1 MSVTDFFGYAAGFTT
16 ALMFLPQVI
25 KTWKDKS
32 AGDLSLMMFLIAAGN
47 ELLWIVYGIML
58 DNIIIILTNLVV
70 LSMSSIMILL
80 KLRYK
85 NATHPN
91 NNL

>member
-1 MSVTDFFGYAAGFTT
+1 MSVTDFFGYAAGLTT

-25 KTWKDKS
+25 KTWKEKS
-32 AGDLSLMMFLIAAGN
+32 ASDLSLTMFLIAVSN

-70 LSMSSIMILL
+70 LSMSSIMIIF

-85 NATHPN
+85 NATHQN

>member
-32 AGDLSLMMFLIAAGN
+32 AADLSLMMFLIAAGN
-47 ELLWIVYGIML
+47 ELLWIVYGILL

-70 LSMSSIMILL
+70 LSMSSLMILL